1 VGGVDP
7 DTLAPMWPIVI
18 IVVVAV
24 PLLVVA
30 WMRVR
35 RR

>member
-1 VGGVDP
+1 
-7 DTLAPMWPIVI
+7 MWPIVI

>member
-1 VGGVDP
+1 
-7 DTLAPMWPIVI
+7 MWPIII

-30 WMRVR
+30 WLRVR
-35 RR
+35 QQRRP